1 MPIARFAIKETS
13 GDRNSVILKIN
24 SQNQELVKTLRYNLV
39 KVPQKS

>member
-1 MPIARFAIKETS
+1 MPIARFTIKETS
-13 GDRNSVILKIN
+13 GDSNSVILKIN